1 MGTESQESFQYRV
14 LCGTSLRT
22 RWHRER
28 WARAGTKTCY
38 WCKAMFPNTIQ
49 TPGLRWKRK
58 RRFLKFYFFTFTSAK
73 KEWGLR
79 NGNFLIVSL
88 AALSGNAGAD
98 CILLPCDALGKD
110 EVSWVS
116 ILFYSQVKMEKRMR
130 LWGDGKVQRMRS
142 NRKPLGNC
150 AYQSSLHWHD

>member
-1 MGTESQESFQYRV
+1 
-14 LCGTSLRT
+14 
-22 RWHRER
+22 
-28 WARAGTKTCY
+28 
-38 WCKAMFPNTIQ
+38 MFPNTIQ

-98 CILLPCDALGKD
+98 SIPLSCDALGKD

-116 ILFYSQVKMEKRMR
+116 ILFYSQVRMEKANATLRR
-130 LWGDGKVQRMRS
+130 WQSAENAFKQEA
-142 NRKPLGNC
+142 LGELC
-150 AYQSSLHWHD
+150 LPEFFALA